1 MAAVSA
7 QSCDSPQASLSLN
20 GGLGAPVLESE
31 NANRPPSQERTKR
44 QETRSQR
51 GKRKRPS
58 ARDSK
63 QRVRGPAAERLSPG
77 WGLGAGEGEAWTLHE
92 DEWGLGEVGGASVE
106 LGDRSQTA
114 GCRMGDEV

>member
-1 MAAVSA
+1 MRT
-7 QSCDSPQASLSLN
+7 P
-20 GGLGAPVLESE
+20 P
-31 NANRPPSQERTKR
+31 RPPTEEKTKR

-51 GKRKRPS
+51 GKRKRLQRVPS
-58 ARDSK
+58 ARGSK

-77 WGLGAGEGEAWTLHE
+77 WGLGVREGGAWTLHE